1 LMWRE
6 FISRND
12 EIFFSVHF
20 FKFFS
25 SALIQ
30 WVAAS
35 LCDWIKMDIRKTLLI
50 FIAFVIIATVQ
61 PGLQALPIKE
71 EIENPEGIND
81 GAKAFDQHNLRQLY
95 PDRFT
100 DPKFCKIA
108 KDCCNKQYCDFFQA
122 EMKFKCTGPK
132 SSTSTREQLHYHI
145 KYSHQRRCHG
155 DNHCCDGWRC
165 QGVHCV
171 PEIMYRDYG
180 NWSRCQSPPAWKMF
194 YALGQQGT
202 LTTITK
208 ESGSEVTEKPRR
220 IKSKYFS
227 TTKASDNPE

>member
-1 LMWRE
+1 
-6 FISRND
+6 
-12 EIFFSVHF
+12 
-20 FKFFS
+20 
-25 SALIQ
+25 
-30 WVAAS
+30 
-35 LCDWIKMDIRKTLLI
+35 MDIRKTLLI

-61 PGLQALPIKE
+61 LGLQALPIKE

-81 GAKAFDQHNLRQLY
+81 GAKAFDQHNLRQLF

-100 DPKFCKIA
+100 DPKFCQKT
-108 KDCCNKQYCDFFQA
+108 KDCCNKQICNFFPA
-122 EMKFKCTGPK
+122 EMEYKCSGPK
-132 SSTSTREQLHYHI
+132 SSFSSREQLHHDK
-145 KYSHQRRCHG
+145 KYSHQRWCYG

-165 QGVHCV
+165 RIPYCV
-171 PEIMYRDYG
+171 PELLYRSNGD
-180 NWSRCQSPPAWKMF
+180 WFRCQSPPAWEMF
-194 YALGQQGT
+194 YAPGQQGT